1 MLLRNSWNWRWFN
14 PLTLKKFTVLW
25 ICMMLF
31 IFKAFVHSFSWCT
44 MQRYFI
50 KCEFGAAI
58 ACLLLTL
65 QVFLFYLPLPS
76 IIIPDMWTIDK
87 ENHLNIFFTALYK
100 SLDLCVSFN
109 GTKEAISSVTLYLSS
124 ISLIKWQLEPHLWR
138 QCCIHRQSMKFK
150 ISSFTLQTAFHKF
163 SNFFN
168 LPGYSLVRQT
178 DF

>member
-1 MLLRNSWNWRWFN
+1 MIQSLGLYEIQYSWFAWCYPFLKLWRISCLHVLCN
-14 PLTLKKFTVLW
+14 DTSSTLSSQQQL
-25 ICMMLF
+25 
-31 IFKAFVHSFSWCT
+31 H
-44 MQRYFI
+44 R
-50 KCEFGAAI
+50 
-58 ACLLLTL
+58 LLLLL
-65 QVFLFYLPLPS
+65 QVSLLPPVAGAPS
-76 IIIPDMWTIDK
+76 VTVPDMWTMDK
-87 ENHLNIFFTALYK
+87 DNHFNIFFPVSYK
-100 SLDLCVSFN
+100 SLDLFVSFN
-109 GTKEAISSVTLYLSS
+109 GTKEAISSVTSYSSS